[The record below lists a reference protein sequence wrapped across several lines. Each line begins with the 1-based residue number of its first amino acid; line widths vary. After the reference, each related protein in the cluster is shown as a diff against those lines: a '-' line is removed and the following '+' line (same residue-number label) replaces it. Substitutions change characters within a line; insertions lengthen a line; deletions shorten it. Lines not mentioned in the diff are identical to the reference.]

1 MTLKFFKGR
10 KVIGSSIVGKEM
22 KEIDVAMLVFVGPFH
37 PVNKYRIL
45 ALAALFVKLLE
56 IFLFS
61 NDVSNGKKS
70 LDLFYVSFFRLRN
83 LIYVLAGNCF
93 GAVSFDN

>member
-1 MTLKFFKGR
+1 VSSVGIGNVTLKFFKGR

-61 NDVSNGKKS
+61 NDVSNGKKK
-70 LDLFYVSFFRLRN
+70 LGFVLCKFLSFT
-83 LIYVLAGNCF
+83 
-93 GAVSFDN
+93 

>member
-1 MTLKFFKGR
+1 
-10 KVIGSSIVGKEM
+10 M

-45 ALAALFVKLLE
+45 ALAALFVELLE